1 MLDSPKGNFNFLIEE
16 KNNTINFINH
26 KHKNSGSIIKTKEDE
41 GNNYNYNDLSEK
53 EHAIQDKIPKSNE
66 KAKETKETTDI
77 RPVGQQISLVKN
89 NEKDCNGMPNY
100 YSLKY
105 IKENYDDILKES
117 SIELSEEDEKLIA
130 AENEMLLRIKK
141 KIKIEDD
148 YYLDEEGKE
157 DNEKAKKHRKGRK
170 TKDDQSQREH
180 NEFSDDNIMKKVKRI
195 LFKFLNIFVNNI
207 IEKYIGGTQNS
218 LNIQQLDN
226 KCILDLKVKENRK
239 YLNQT
244 IRELLSKDKNRHIIE
259 KIMKKESN
267 NEVIN
272 YVFNLKFKEWIDI
285 ITLKKDINCFG
296 DISKDSYEVIK
307 SQLPLMKDLLEE
319 ISKKKNKN
327 NYLSLFFFYLINYE
341 RWFYIKNSRG
351 HK

>member
-1 MLDSPKGNFNFLIEE
+1 
-16 KNNTINFINH
+16 
-26 KHKNSGSIIKTKEDE
+26 
-41 GNNYNYNDLSEK
+41 
-53 EHAIQDKIPKSNE
+53 
-66 KAKETKETTDI
+66 
-77 RPVGQQISLVKN
+77 
-89 NEKDCNGMPNY
+89 MPNY

-105 IKENYDDILKES
+105 IKEKYDDILKES
-117 SIELSEEDEKLIA
+117 SIELSEEDEKLIV

-157 DNEKAKKHRKGRK
+157 DNEKTKNFKKGRK

-180 NEFSDDNIMKKVKRI
+180 NEFSDDNIIKKVKRI
-195 LFKFLNIFVNNI
+195 LFKFLIIFVNNI
-207 IEKYIGGTQNS
+207 IEKYIGEAS
-218 LNIQQLDN
+218 LNIQQLEN
-226 KCILDLKVKENRK
+226 KYILDLKVKENRK

-244 IRELLSKDKNRHIIE
+244 IRELLSKDKNINLIE
-259 KIMKKESN
+259 NIMKKENN

-285 ITLKKDINCFG
+285 ITLKKDIKCFG
-296 DISKDSYEVIK
+296 DINIDSYEVIK

-319 ISKKKNKN
+319 ISKKKNTNK
-327 NYLSLFFFYLINYE
+327 YLSLFFFYLINYE

>member
-1 MLDSPKGNFNFLIEE
+1 MLDSSTKNFDFSIEE
-16 KNNTINFINH
+16 KNNNITFINH
-26 KHKNSGSIIKTKEDE
+26 KHKNSGSIIKTKEE
-41 GNNYNYNDLSEK
+41 EENNFNYNDLNGK
-53 EHAIQDKIPKSNE
+53 EHTNQDKIPKSNG
-66 KAKETKETTDI
+66 ETKEAKERTDI
-77 RPVGQQISLVKN
+77 KPVVLQI
-89 NEKDCNGMPNY
+89 NGMPNY

-105 IKENYDDILKES
+105 IKEKYDDILKES
-117 SIELSEEDEKLIA
+117 SIELSEEDEKLIV

-157 DNEKAKKHRKGRK
+157 DNEKAKNYKKGRK

-180 NEFSDDNIMKKVKRI
+180 NEFSDDNIIKKVKRI
-195 LFKFLNIFVNNI
+195 LFKFLIIFVNNI
-207 IEKYIGGTQNS
+207 IEKYIGEAS
-218 LNIQQLDN
+218 LNIQQLEN
-226 KCILDLKVKENRK
+226 KYILDLKVKENRK

-244 IRELLSKDKNRHIIE
+244 IRELLSKDKNINIIE
-259 KIMKKESN
+259 NIMKKEKN

-285 ITLKKDINCFG
+285 ITLKKDIKCFG
-296 DISKDSYEVIK
+296 DISIDSYEVIK

-319 ISKKKNKN
+319 ISKKKKTN